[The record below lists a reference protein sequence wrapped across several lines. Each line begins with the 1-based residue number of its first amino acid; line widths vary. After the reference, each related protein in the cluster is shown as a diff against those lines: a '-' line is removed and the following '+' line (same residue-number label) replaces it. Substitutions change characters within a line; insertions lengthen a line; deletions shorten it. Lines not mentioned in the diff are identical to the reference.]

1 MTWTPQRP
9 TEPGRYWVSLAPHIR
24 AELDALLGRRTRPCF
39 IAHICDENIAFL
51 HISAIHDR
59 CFSGKLSS
67 RAIADWLEGA
77 QWLAIV
83 EPADPHA
90 SPQPTL
96 RSRIEALPDLQA
108 EAERDAQAE
117 LVGKLTA
124 ERDDIAADLD
134 EARAQVWGLICA
146 GTNIDEIRRRTFEAL
161 AQNVNSGRDLIKVM
175 IFYQRE
181 RDEARA
187 QLRELESPRDLL
199 TAENARLQQ
208 EVATLELLRR
218 GGK

>member
-1 MTWTPQRP
+1 MLSTMRRADEEPPRVFGQAQREDPREEREMTWTPQRP

-59 CFSGKLSS
+59 CFSGELSS

-96 RSRIEALPDLQA
+96 RSRIEALPDLVLDSGRVIGGA
-108 EAERDAQAE
+108 VDRGAVLA
-117 LVGKLTA
+117 L
-124 ERDDIAADLD
+124 LD
-134 EARAQVWGLICA
+134 EVTG
-146 GTNIDEIRRRTFEAL
+146 
-161 AQNVNSGRDLIKVM
+161 
-175 IFYQRE
+175 
-181 RDEARA
+181 
-187 QLRELESPRDLL
+187 
-199 TAENARLQQ
+199 
-208 EVATLELLRR
+208 
-218 GGK
+218 

>member
-1 MTWTPQRP
+1 MTWTPDRP
-9 TEPGRYWVSLAPHIR
+9 TKPGRYWVSLAPHIR

-96 RSRIEALPDLQA
+96 RSRIEALPDLVLDSGRVIGGA
-108 EAERDAQAE
+108 VDRGAVLA
-117 LVGKLTA
+117 L
-124 ERDDIAADLD
+124 LD
-134 EARAQVWGLICA
+134 EVTG
-146 GTNIDEIRRRTFEAL
+146 
-161 AQNVNSGRDLIKVM
+161 
-175 IFYQRE
+175 
-181 RDEARA
+181 
-187 QLRELESPRDLL
+187 
-199 TAENARLQQ
+199 
-208 EVATLELLRR
+208 
-218 GGK
+218 